1 MSWFKRKEPVMPEK
15 EFEIDYDK
23 LGAAVAKAI
32 SPAFQPLV
40 DQQKIIADTLTA
52 DVEAR
57 KTAAKPADAKPADAA
72 KPGEAA
78 KPLTAQDVAQ
88 IVADSIKASQTST
101 EAANSR
107 KVFVADKLK
116 DLPAAYQ
123 NQLGADPA
131 KWAAE
136 EQAIRTQY
144 QADFKVSGGKAPEV
158 NGNAGQ
164 AGATTPAAT
173 VDYSKL
179 TPTQL
184 IAQGLAASTPQ
195 GPRAAGVSTA
205 TAAK

>member
-1 MSWFKRKEPVMPEK
+1 MSWFKRKEPAMPEK

-23 LGAAVAKAI
+23 LGAAVAKANAGLLADLI
-32 SPAFQPLV
+32 KPIA
-40 DQQKIIADTLTA
+40 DNQKIIADTMATQA
-52 DVEAR
+52 A
-57 KTAAKPADAKPADAA
+57 AAKPADGAKA
-72 KPGEAA
+72 EAPKVLNA
-78 KPLTAQDVAQ
+78 EDVAR
-88 IVADSIKASQTST
+88 IVADSLKASQTSAD
-101 EAANSR
+101 AANSR
-107 KVFVADKLK
+107 KAFVSEKLK

-131 KWAAE
+131 KWASE

-144 QADFKVSGGKAPEV
+144 QADFKASGGKAAEV
-158 NGNAGQ
+158 NGNAGA
-164 AGATTPAAT
+164 AGATTAAAT

-205 TAAK
+205 TAAAAAK